1 MLCQRHRAQLRLYDR
16 IKTLCTVQWSGQVYD
31 RTDLVQDIWI
41 EFQDA
46 QEVTDEQIKKRIQSA
61 VYQKLKPRVPIY
73 HSSYGFDELENM
85 GAKIGMPTS
94 ELEEPTVS
102 PQLFEEIRE
111 AFIKKGVDKIISE
124 VINNPSSSNLT
135 Y

>member
-1 MLCQRHRAQLRLYDR
+1 MLRQRHQAQLELYNR

-31 RTDLVQDIWI
+31 RTDLIQDIWL

-46 QEVTDEQIKKRIQSA
+46 QKVTDEQIKKRIQSA
-61 VYQKLKPRVPIY
+61 VYQKLKPRIPIY

-85 GAKIGMPTS
+85 GAKIGMPAS
-94 ELEEPTVS
+94 EPEEPILN
-102 PQLFEEIRE
+102 PQLFEELRE

-135 Y
+135 Q

>member
-1 MLCQRHRAQLRLYDR
+1 MLRQRHQAQLELYNR

-31 RTDLVQDIWI
+31 RTDLVQDIWL

-61 VYQKLKPRVPIY
+61 VYQKLKPRIPIY
-73 HSSYGFDELENM
+73 NSGYGFDELENM
-85 GAKIGMPTS
+85 GAKIGMPTR
-94 ELEEPTVS
+94 EPEEPTVS

-124 VINNPSSSNLT
+124 VINNPSSSNLAN
-135 Y
+135 

>member
-1 MLCQRHRAQLRLYDR
+1 MLRQRHQAQIELYNR
-16 IKTLCTVQWSGQVYD
+16 IKNLCTVQWNGQVYD
-31 RTDLVQDIWI
+31 RADLIQDIWI

-94 ELEEPTVS
+94 EPEEPTVN
-102 PQLFEEIRE
+102 PQIFEEIRE

-135 Y
+135 H